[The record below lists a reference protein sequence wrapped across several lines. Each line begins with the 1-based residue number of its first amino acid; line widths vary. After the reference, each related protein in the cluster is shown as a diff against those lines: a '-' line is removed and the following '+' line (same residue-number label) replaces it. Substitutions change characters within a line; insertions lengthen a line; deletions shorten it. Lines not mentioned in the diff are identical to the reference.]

1 METVNELAAK
11 LAVAAGWTH
20 IDNFGAKFWHRG
32 QCRITHD
39 HPFPPGRIDP
49 ILDLMRERLEPMGWK
64 LMAIYGP
71 NDGPHSQWAAFLR
84 QPPSDW
90 PIQADGPDLWT
101 ALASAVLAAL
111 EKNA

>member
-49 ILDLMRERLEPMGWK
+49 ILDLMREMG
-64 LMAIYGP
+64 LSISGI
-71 NDGPHSQWAAFLR
+71 FT
-84 QPPSDW
+84 PSSGIPEWDVF
-90 PIQADGPDLWT
+90 IKGHKGRGPDLWT
-101 ALASAVLAAL
+101 ALASAVLAAM